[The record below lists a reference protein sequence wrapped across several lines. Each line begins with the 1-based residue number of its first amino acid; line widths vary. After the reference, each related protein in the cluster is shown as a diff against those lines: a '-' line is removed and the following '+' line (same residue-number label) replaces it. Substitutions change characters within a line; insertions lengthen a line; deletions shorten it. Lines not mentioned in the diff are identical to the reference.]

1 MPRLQPIQPDDR
13 KFKMHVLSGGAAAA
27 VVKGV
32 QAEFEQATGSRIDGT
47 FSAVGM
53 MRDKLVGGAP
63 CDLVI
68 LTRPLIAQLIE
79 SGHVVPGSARSLGL
93 VKTGVAVRSGT
104 PHPTVRTRDELHAA
118 MSAARGIYFPDPE
131 KATAGIH
138 FMNVL
143 KSLGLDE
150 SLCDR
155 FRVFPNGATAM
166 GEMARSSESDLIGCT
181 QVTEINYTEGV
192 DLVDV
197 LPAEFEL
204 STDYTLGI
212 CTHAQHPEQ
221 AQLLA
226 GLLTGKASEAVRRQG
241 GFEF

>member
-1 MPRLQPIQPDDR
+1 MQ
-13 KFKMHVLSGGAAAA
+13 VLSGGAAAA
-27 VVKGV
+27 VVKAV
-32 QAEFEQATGSRIDGT
+32 QAEFEKSTGTSIHGA
-47 FSAVGM
+47 FSAVGQ
-53 MRDKLVGGAP
+53 MRDQLVRGTS
-63 CDLVI
+63 CDVVI
-68 LTRPLIAQLIE
+68 LTKPLIDQLIT
-79 SGHVVPGSARSLGL
+79 SGHVVAGSARSLGK
-93 VKTGVAVRSGT
+93 VKTGVAVRTGT
-104 PHPTVRTRDELHAA
+104 AHPSVKTRAELHAA
-118 MSAARGIYFPDPE
+118 MSSAQAIYFPDPD

-143 KSLGLDE
+143 KALGLDE
-150 SLCDR
+150 TMRSK

-166 GEMARSSESDLIGCT
+166 GEMAKSNESGLIGCT

-212 CTHAQHPEQ
+212 CSHAQSPAHAE
-221 AQLLA
+221 LLA
-226 GLLTGKASEAVRRQG
+226 DLLTDAASAAVRKKG

>member
-1 MPRLQPIQPDDR
+1 
-13 KFKMHVLSGGAAAA
+13 MHVLSGGAAAA
-27 VVKGV
+27 VVQGI

-53 MRDKLVGGAP
+53 MRDKLVAGAP
-63 CDLVI
+63 CDVVI
-68 LTRPLIAQLIE
+68 LTKPLIEQLIA
-79 SGHVVPGSARSLGL
+79 SGHVVAGSARSLGL

-104 PHPTVRTRDELHAA
+104 PHPPVGTRAELHAA
-118 MSAARGIYFPDPE
+118 MSAAEGIYFPDPD

-143 KSLGLDE
+143 KALGLDE
-150 SLCDR
+150 SLR
-155 FRVFPNGATAM
+155 SKFRIFPNGATAM
-166 GEMARSSESDLIGCT
+166 GEMGKSAESSLIGCT
-181 QVTEINYTEGV
+181 QITEINYTEGV
-192 DLVDV
+192 DLVAV

-204 STDYTLGI
+204 NTNYTLGI
-212 CTHAQHPEQ
+212 CTQTQNLQQ

-226 GLLTGKASEAVRRQG
+226 DLLSGPASEAVRRQG

>member
-1 MPRLQPIQPDDR
+1 MNRENN
-13 KFKMHVLSGGAAAA
+13 MHVLSGGAAAA
-27 VVKGV
+27 VVQGV
-32 QAEFEQATGSRIDGT
+32 QAEFEKMTGSRIDGT

-53 MRDKLVGGAP
+53 MRDKLLGGAS
-63 CDLVI
+63 CDLII
-68 LTRPLIAQLIE
+68 LTKPLIEQLIA

-104 PHPTVRTRDELHAA
+104 PHPSVKTRAELHAA
-118 MSAARGIYFPDPE
+118 MNAAQGIYFPDPD

-138 FMNVL
+138 FMGVL
-143 KSLGLDE
+143 KALGLDE
-150 SLCDR
+150 SLRDK

-166 GEMARSSESDLIGCT
+166 AAMAQSHESGLIGCT

-197 LPAEFEL
+197 LPTEFEL

-212 CTHAQHPEQ
+212 CTTAKEPEN
-221 AQLLA
+221 ARVLAELLA
-226 GLLTGKASEAVRRQG
+226 GPASEKVRRQG

>member
-1 MPRLQPIQPDDR
+1 MKWSSLVNETN
-13 KFKMHVLSGGAAAA
+13 MHVLSGGAAAA
-27 VVKGV
+27 VVQGV
-32 QAEFEQATGSRIDGT
+32 QNEFEQTTGRRIVGT

-53 MRDKLVGGAP
+53 MRDQLVGGAP
-63 CDLVI
+63 CDVVI
-68 LTRPLIAQLIE
+68 LTKPLIDQLIA

-104 PHPTVRTRDELHAA
+104 PHPAVKNRTELHAA
-118 MSAARGIYFPDPE
+118 MSGAQGIYFPDPT

-138 FMNVL
+138 FLNVL
-143 KSLGLDE
+143 KSLGLDQ
-150 SLCDR
+150 SMSHK

-166 GEMARSSESDLIGCT
+166 GEMAKSAEENLIGCT

-212 CTHAQHPEQ
+212 CTRAQHPES
-221 AQLLA
+221 AQLLSA
-226 GLLTGKASEAVRRQG
+226 LLTGMASDKVRRQG

>member
-1 MPRLQPIQPDDR
+1 
-13 KFKMHVLSGGAAAA
+13 MHVLSGGAAAA
-27 VVKGV
+27 VVQGV
-32 QAEFEQATGSRIDGT
+32 QAEFEQRSGSRIQGS

-53 MRDKLVGGAP
+53 MRDKLLGGAP
-63 CDLVI
+63 CDVVI
-68 LTRPLIAQLIE
+68 LTQPLIAQLIA

-93 VKTGVAVRSGT
+93 VKTGVAMRSGEA
-104 PHPTVRTRDELHAA
+104 HPSVKTRDELQAA
-118 MSAARGIYFPDPE
+118 LRAARGIYFPDPE

-143 KSLGLDE
+143 QALGLDD
-150 SLCDR
+150 SLKSK

-166 GEMARSSESDLIGCT
+166 GEMAKSAESGLIGCT
-181 QVTEINYTEGV
+181 QVTEINYTPGV
-192 DLVDV
+192 DLVAV
-197 LPAEFEL
+197 LPPEFEL

-212 CTHAQHPEQ
+212 CTGARQPEQ

-226 GLLTGKASEAVRRQG
+226 DLLSGRASEAVRRQG

>member
-1 MPRLQPIQPDDR
+1 
-13 KFKMHVLSGGAAAA
+13 
-27 VVKGV
+27 
-32 QAEFEQATGSRIDGT
+32 
-47 FSAVGM
+47 
-53 MRDKLVGGAP
+53 
-63 CDLVI
+63 
-68 LTRPLIAQLIE
+68 
-79 SGHVVPGSARSLGL
+79 
-93 VKTGVAVRSGT
+93 
-104 PHPTVRTRDELHAA
+104 
-118 MSAARGIYFPDPE
+118 MSAAQGIYFPDPD

-143 KSLGLDE
+143 KALELDE
-150 SLCDR
+150 TMRSK

-166 GEMARSSESDLIGCT
+166 GEMAKSQESGLIGCT

-212 CTHAQHPEQ
+212 CTRAQNPAHAE
-221 AQLLA
+221 LLA
-226 GLLTGKASEAVRRQG
+226 DLLTGAASATVRKQG

>member
-1 MPRLQPIQPDDR
+1 
-13 KFKMHVLSGGAAAA
+13 MHLLSGGAAAA
-27 VVKGV
+27 VVQGV
-32 QAEFEQATGSRIDGT
+32 QAEFEKTTGSPIDGT

-53 MRDKLVGGAP
+53 MRDKLLGGAP
-63 CDLVI
+63 CDVII
-68 LTRPLIAQLIE
+68 LTKPLIEQLIA

-93 VKTGVAVRSGT
+93 VKTGVAVPSGT
-104 PHPTVRTRDELHAA
+104 PHPKVQTRAELHAA
-118 MSAARGIYFPDPE
+118 MSAAQGIYFPDPD

-143 KSLGLDE
+143 KALGLNE
-150 SLCDR
+150 SLQSR

-166 GEMARSSESDLIGCT
+166 AAMAQSQEAGLIGCT

-197 LPAEFEL
+197 LPSEFEL

-212 CTHAQHPEQ
+212 CTAAQSPEQ
-221 AQLLA
+221 ALVLAQLLA
-226 GLLTGKASEAVRRQG
+226 GPASASVRKQG